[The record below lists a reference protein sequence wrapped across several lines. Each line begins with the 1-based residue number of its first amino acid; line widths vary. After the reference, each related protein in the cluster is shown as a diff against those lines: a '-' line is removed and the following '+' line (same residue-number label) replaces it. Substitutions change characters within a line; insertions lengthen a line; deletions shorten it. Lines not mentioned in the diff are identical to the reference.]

1 MHNIREVHYY
11 YYLSK
16 QSDYLLTYAWTQEV
30 ILAHSLQLHAR
41 LDHQE
46 LDYSSADL
54 TGCSSDKNA
63 RALMRGG
70 NRYRTKSVK
79 LCVCH

>member
-11 YYLSK
+11 PHKQCDYCYLAYART
-16 QSDYLLTYAWTQEV
+16 QDVAFTYC
-30 ILAHSLQLHAR
+30 LQPHAR

-70 NRYRTKSVK
+70 NRYRTISVK